1 MSDNT
6 LKKVK
11 YADLYYLTETIE
23 KTINWYV
30 KHCED
35 VTELSEFFQEEEDE
49 VFKEI
54 LDKGLREMQNI
65 MEMMKEA
72 KRGDE
77 L

>member
-1 MSDNT
+1 MSNNT

-11 YADLYYLTETIE
+11 YSDLYYLTETIE
-23 KTINWYV
+23 KSVNWYV